1 MLKVLEIHELDIV
14 VTGDKGDTLSV
25 YQDVFQTHI
34 IPSKSVRPGAKAT
47 MPSEEVCVGSGDPGV
62 DFNGVWVTSCPP
74 GVKGYSAVVEWCK
87 LNMNSRRAIV
97 VHNIPSALLSTGHH
111 VVVWAN
117 GRVVHLPSY
126 REVALHIC
134 SELLSSQRIVHA

>member
-1 MLKVLEIHELDIV
+1 MDIAV
-14 VTGDKGDTLSV
+14 SGDKGDTLNV
-25 YQDVFQTHI
+25 YQDVFNTHI
-34 IPSKSVRPGAKAT
+34 VPSKSVRSGAKST
-47 MPSEEVCVGSGDPGV
+47 TPSEAVCVSNSDPGSE
-62 DFNGVWVTSCPP
+62 FMGVWVTACPP

-87 LNMNSRRAIV
+87 ANMNSRRAIV

-111 VVVWAN
+111 VVVWSN